1 MQIEGTAESTME
13 LAELL
18 DDRLVGL
25 SKMLR
30 AQAADAGL
38 SITALSVLRRLDDGG
53 PCRVTELAAQEAI
66 AQPSMT
72 ALVGRLAERGLAERR
87 ADSADG
93 RAVLVGLTA
102 AGRNLLA
109 KVRHDRTGVLAERLE
124 SMDDS
129 QRSRITAAVPALDR
143 LLSQGD

>member
-1 MQIEGTAESTME
+1 MQMAGTDADTRE

-18 DDRLVGL
+18 DDRLVSL

-30 AQAADAGL
+30 AQAAGAGL
-38 SITALSVLRRLDDGG
+38 SITALSVLRRLADGG

-72 ALVGRLAERGLAERR
+72 ALVGRLAERGLVERR

-93 RAVLVGLTA
+93 RAVLVGLTV
-102 AGRNLLA
+102 AGRNLLD
-109 KVRHDRTGVLAERLE
+109 KVRRDRTGVLAERLE

-129 QRSRITAAVPALDR
+129 ERALITAAVPALDR
-143 LLSQGD
+143 LLSRGD